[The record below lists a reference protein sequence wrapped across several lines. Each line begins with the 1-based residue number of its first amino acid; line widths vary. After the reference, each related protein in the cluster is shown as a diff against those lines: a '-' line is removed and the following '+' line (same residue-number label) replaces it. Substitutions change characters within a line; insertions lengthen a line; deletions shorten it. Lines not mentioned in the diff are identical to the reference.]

1 MEGSDER
8 LSTRDIA
15 SPSGADTDTDTE
27 RDAALDAPPADTAA
41 VPPERTDR
49 DFDDGGGGG
58 GGGGAAARAEPA
70 GDGDVVTDE
79 PAAGRGPSRE
89 SIADPA
95 DTDTDRTDTRD
106 DTAAAAAPA
115 AAATASTG
123 GRSSSEN
130 GSATDEAAPLLTDAD
145 SFQSRWEDIQVRFVD
160 EPRGAVEDADALV
173 ATVMQRLAEGFAQE
187 RERLEAQWGRGEDIS
202 TEDLR
207 VALQRSRSFSQR
219 LLSPWGRDI
228 PSRRYG
234 GIHDQEPPGRRQ
246 LRARERG
253 RRPGGAVR
261 AQAPR

>member
-1 MEGSDER
+1 MERSDER

-15 SPSGADTDTDTE
+15 SPSGADTDTE
-27 RDAALDAPPADTAA
+27 RDPAMADAPAADTAA

-49 DFDDGGGGG
+49 DVDDDA
-58 GGGGAAARAEPA
+58 GAVAADRAEPV

-89 SIADPA
+89 SIADA
-95 DTDTDRTDTRD
+95 DATETDRGDTRD

-115 AAATASTG
+115 AAAAAPRDAGSST
-123 GRSSSEN
+123 SN
-130 GSATDEAAPLLTDAD
+130 GSATDDAAPLLADAD
-145 SFQSRWEDIQVRFVD
+145 GFQARWEEIQVRFVD

-207 VALQRSRSFSQR
+207 VALQRYRSFFQR
-219 LLSPWGRDI
+219 LLST
-228 PSRRYG
+228 
-234 GIHDQEPPGRRQ
+234 
-246 LRARERG
+246 
-253 RRPGGAVR
+253 
-261 AQAPR
+261 